1 LIVLSRKAATSD
13 LRRRS
18 RIAGYAPTPFVDL
31 LAAFGA
37 AMQPKPTRPLSAEQ
51 KRLRQY
57 EAQRRHLSKVL
68 LAEQNRLVQVSCAEL
83 RSLSR
88 SLISKIKKQNL
99 FKWKHYQPDIIL
111 LTVRW
116 YLRYN
121 LSFRNLVE
129 MMEERGLSMDQ
140 TTIMRCVHAELDE
153 RVRRHLKPTND
164 SWRVDE
170 TYIKVKGQWMYLYR
184 AVDSEGNTI
193 DFYFSKTRDKR
204 AAKCFFKK
212 ALRSFHVSK
221 PRVITVDKNPAY
233 PIAVEELRK
242 EKNMPSGMQLR
253 QKKYLNNI
261 VEQDHRFI
269 KKRVRSM
276 LGLKSFRTATYILSG
291 IEAMHMI
298 KKKQVHQ
305 GVKYV

>member
-1 LIVLSRKAATSD
+1 
-13 LRRRS
+13 
-18 RIAGYAPTPFVDL
+18 
-31 LAAFGA
+31 
-37 AMQPKPTRPLSAEQ
+37 
-51 KRLRQY
+51 
-57 EAQRRHLSKVL
+57 
-68 LAEQNRLVQVSCAEL
+68 
-83 RSLSR
+83 
-88 SLISKIKKQNL
+88 
-99 FKWKHYQPDIIL
+99 
-111 LTVRW
+111 
-116 YLRYN
+116 
-121 LSFRNLVE
+121 
-129 MMEERGLSMDQ
+129 MEERGLSMAH
-140 TTIMRCVHAELDE
+140 TTIMRWVHQYGPELDK
-153 RVRRHLKPTND
+153 RVRRHLKPRND

-193 DFYFSKTRDKR
+193 DFYFSKTRDKK
-204 AAKCFFKK
+204 AAKLFFKK

-305 GVKYV
+305 GVKSAQNEVEFIHRLFRIIT